1 MRLAALGTRVTDEL
15 ARLAGEVNRLQWDL
29 QQLPAGAVDEFVAK
43 YRLLLEARDRLRDA
57 EALIASQNQAEP
69 AP

>member
-1 MRLAALGTRVTDEL
+1 MTDEL

-43 YRLLLEARDRLRDA
+43 YRLLLEARDRLR
-57 EALIASQNQAEP
+57 QAETIAADDP
-69 AP
+69 PVWP